1 MHIGNTELFLKIRIC
16 FQGVK
21 FYFSKLEIYILK
33 LHPWPKMKDCSFL
46 CMFQDSKTF
55 LRKMFLSFVAPLF
68 ITGNL
73 CIAFAQDIQVLADKE
88 LPLVGI
94 FTY

>member
-1 MHIGNTELFLKIRIC
+1 MFEG
-16 FQGVK
+16 
-21 FYFSKLEIYILK
+21 
-33 LHPWPKMKDCSFL
+33 PKN
-46 CMFQDSKTF
+46 F

-73 CIAFAQDIQVLADKE
+73 CIAFAQDIQVLADEE
-88 LPLVGI
+88 LPLGGM